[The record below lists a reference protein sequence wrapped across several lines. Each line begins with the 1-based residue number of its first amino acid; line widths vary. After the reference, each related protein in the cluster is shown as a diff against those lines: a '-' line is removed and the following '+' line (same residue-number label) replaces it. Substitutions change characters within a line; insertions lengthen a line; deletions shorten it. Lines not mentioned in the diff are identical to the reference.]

1 MKFCNKCGT
10 KIIDNANFCNKCGAP
25 LKEQSNSN
33 NPDSNSISD
42 NNIKKPLNTHSN
54 TIGEPNTNPSDSNKS
69 KKRNKI
75 IISIVVVL
83 VIIGGALFFSKDFI
97 LYHHYYNSAADE
109 SNIGD
114 KLTSYN
120 KALALNYNPE
130 ILNNIYDILRKDSN
144 FQKDLNLVTNLK
156 RSDKQNIIYKICTL
170 NSTEC
175 YNNGN
180 YEKALKYYNIAKS
193 NGCNIK
199 NFPNGDALGENSNDD
214 NNNYNNNSPTSEKN
228 LNARIQSK
236 NEYIEP
242 NSNSTYLKEDNL
254 KKYDKKTLALIRNE
268 IYARYGYVFHT
279 EPFKSYFSSK
289 SWYIPNPSF
298 QGNITDLND
307 YEQKNV
313 QLLQELENK

>member
-1 MKFCNKCGT
+1 MKFCDKCGAKT
-10 KIIDNANFCNKCGAP
+10 IDNANFCNKCGAP
-25 LKEQSNSN
+25 LKKENNSN
-33 NPDSNSISD
+33 TPDSKSISD
-42 NNIKKPLNTHSN
+42 DDIKKPLNTNN
-54 TIGEPNTNPSDSNKS
+54 TIEEPNSNDSDSSNP
-69 KKRNKI
+69 KKRNKL
-75 IISIVVVL
+75 IISIVVLL

-109 SNIGD
+109 SNIQN

-156 RSDKQNIIYKICTL
+156 KSDKQNIIYKICTL

-193 NGCNIK
+193 NGCNLK
-199 NFPNGDALGENSNDD
+199 NFPNGEALSENSNDTT
-214 NNNYNNNSPTSEKN
+214 NYNNNSPTSDKN

-236 NEYIEP
+236 DEYIEP
-242 NSNSTYLKEDNL
+242 NSNSTYLKENNL
-254 KKYDKKTLALIRNE
+254 KKYDKKTLALVRNE

-289 SWYIPNPSF
+289 SWYIQNPSF
-298 QGNITDLND
+298 QGKINDLNE

-313 QLLQELENK
+313 QLLQKLENE